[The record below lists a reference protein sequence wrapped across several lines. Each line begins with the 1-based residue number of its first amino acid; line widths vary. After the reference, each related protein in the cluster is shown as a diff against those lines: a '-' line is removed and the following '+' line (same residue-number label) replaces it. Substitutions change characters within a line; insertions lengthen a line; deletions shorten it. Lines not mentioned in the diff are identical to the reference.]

1 MSWPKRKRKRK
12 MAILRKNE
20 LKQMNLETLDS
31 KLKDLRRELIRINAQ
46 VAIKTLPENPG
57 RVREI
62 KKTIARLITIKKIK
76 QEEKT
81 KK

>member
-1 MSWPKRKRKRK
+1 

-20 LKQMNLETLDS
+20 LKQMDLRTIES
-31 KLKDLRRELIRINAQ
+31 KLKDLRRELIKINAQ

-62 KKTIARLITIKKIK
+62 KKTIARLETLKR
-76 QEEKT
+76 T
-81 KK
+81 KEVKPKNK

>member
-1 MSWPKRKRKRK
+1 